1 LCQTQTSLI
10 LLWYAAWGS
19 TRIELA
25 ALERSEIVAI
35 WRDLVAIVVA
45 YVLGCIATAYYLV
58 RLRTGQDIRQLGSGT
73 VGGRNAGRVL
83 GASGFALVSIGD
95 ALKGLLAVL
104 FARAIGVDEWSLVAV
119 ILAVLAGHIW
129 PAQLG
134 FKGGKGFATLMGAL
148 LGYNFSV
155 ALLIAGLFLLLF
167 AIMRSF
173 TFAGL
178 LAIALAPCA
187 LPLLGQSW
195 GAIISAAVP
204 IALVIFAHRTNLLS
218 KLQGHAGA
226 TQPVRPM
233 TRRGE

>member
-1 LCQTQTSLI
+1 
-10 LLWYAAWGS
+10 
-19 TRIELA
+19 
-25 ALERSEIVAI
+25 VAI

-45 YVLGCIATAYYLV
+45 YLLGCIATAYYLV

-83 GASGFALVSIGD
+83 GTSGFALVAIGD

-104 FARAIGVDEWSLVAV
+104 FARSIGVDDWALVAV
-119 ILAVLAGHIW
+119 ILAVLCGHIW

-134 FKGGKGFATLMGAL
+134 FRGGKGFATLMGAL
-148 LGYNFSV
+148 IGYNLTI

-178 LAIALAPCA
+178 LALVLTPFAL
-187 LPLLGQSW
+187 LLLGHAW
-195 GAIISAAVP
+195 AAVAGAAVP
-204 IALVIFAHRTNLLS
+204 IALVIFAHRTNLRS
-218 KLQGHAGA
+218 KLQDRAGA
-226 TQPVRPM
+226 AQPTRPM